1 LRQATI
7 QTHSTKEPNNPQP
20 GTGKATI
27 INNELNNMPMK
38 MTEKEAKTAA
48 IQGRLS
54 GGAEGSEF
62 FT

>member
-48 IQGRLS
+48 YR
-54 GGAEGSEF
+54 EG
-62 FT
+62 